1 MSFKI
6 PTPPLFSFQECLWF
20 LDRNYDDCLHKVTP
34 NAVLKALKIGQ
45 QLVLLEVSEEDSHL
59 VVRVLQGT
67 PDHTQPIIDF
77 VTEWFDLNRNLEP
90 FYALLKQDPDFAFMP
105 EKYQGLRLM
114 GIPDLFEALGWSII
128 GQQIN
133 LTFAYTLKRR
143 LVENWGQSISYQG
156 EKFYVFPTPSDL
168 TQPSVSDF
176 KPLQFS
182 TRKAEY
188 LLGIAQLFATQQISK
203 SQLQALNGEGEILAE
218 LMKIRGVG
226 KWTAHYTMMK
236 SLRTMNNITY
246 GDTGLYTALHQ
257 LKNLGKR
264 ASEDEINAVFAA
276 FDGWKSYLT
285 MYLWRSLSE

>member
-1 MSFKI
+1 MLFKI

-34 NAVLKALKIGQ
+34 NTVLKALKIDK
-45 QLVLLEVSEEDSHL
+45 QLVLIEVSEEDHQL
-59 VVRVLQGT
+59 VVRMLQGT
-67 PDHTQPIIDF
+67 SEHAQPIIDF
-77 VTEWFDLNRNLEP
+77 VTEWFDLNRDLKP
-90 FYALLKQDPDFAFMP
+90 FYTLLKQDPDFAFMP
-105 EKYQGLRLM
+105 GKYQGLRLM

-156 EKFYVFPTPSDL
+156 EKFYVFPAPSDL
-168 TQPSVSDF
+168 TQLTVGDF

-203 SQLQALNGEGEILAE
+203 PQLQALHGEGEILAE
-218 LMKIRGVG
+218 LMKVRGIG
-226 KWTAHYTMMK
+226 KWTAHYAMMK
-236 SLRTMNNITY
+236 SLRTVNNITY

-264 ASEDEINAVFAA
+264 ASEDEINAVFAT